1 MKQEDKIWT
10 TEPLVFIILLAF
22 GLWIAYDFGESQGM
36 KKSEKFLC
44 FTRMEKKRMQTM
56 DAWLKCMHS
65 AFSPN
70 SGINLSAQ
78 ERQEMDNMLFI
89 RSDQSKLTPIEEFC
103 KDIIRREAPVLL
115 MKFLT
120 MMT

>member
-10 TEPLVFIILLAF
+10 TEPLGFIISLAF
-22 GLWIAYDFGESQGM
+22 GLWIAYDFGESQAM
-36 KKSEKFLC
+36 KKIENFLC
-44 FTRMEKKRMQTM
+44 FTKMEKKRMHTM
-56 DAWLKCMHS
+56 DAWLKGMHS

-78 ERQEMDNMLFI
+78 ERQEIDNMLFI

-115 MKFLT
+115 VKFLEL
-120 MMT
+120 MT